1 MSILSAPTTKILIPG
16 AERSIQKVLII
27 QTAYPGDVILTT
39 PLIAATQLIFPNAR
53 IDFLTTPVSA
63 NLIETQP
70 AVNRVI
76 VFAKRGPDRGIRGL
90 LRLVK
95 KLRTG
100 EKYDLALIPHRSWRS
115 AALPWAAQ
123 IRTRLG
129 FNTSAAPFFF
139 THQIQYQK
147 HWHEVER
154 NLHLLS
160 IFEPT
165 FPKILPRIYPDAADE
180 QIIVNFLAA
189 NNLLQPK
196 PLIAIAPGSVWETKK
211 WLKEGFAELCQLIA
225 AEFQSPVLLIGGQSD
240 QALCDWI
247 VAHSFTNVYN
257 TAGQFTLRQSAAL
270 LSRCQVLVTNDSA
283 PLHLGV
289 AAQIPVIALFGP
301 TVPAFGFYP
310 YGPND
315 LVIEKAVACRPCGI
329 HGGKRCPT
337 GTFLCMRGITAHEI
351 LLAIKSK
358 LVDSE

>member
-1 MSILSAPTTKILIPG
+1 MSLFAAPVTKNLIPR
-16 AERSIQKVLII
+16 AEWSIQKVLII

-70 AVNRVI
+70 AVDRVI
-76 VFAKRGPDRGIRGL
+76 VFAKRGQDRGIRGL
-90 LRLVK
+90 LRLAK
-95 KLRTG
+95 ELRTS
-100 EKYDLALIPHRSWRS
+100 EKYDLALIPHRSLRS
-115 AALPWAAQ
+115 AVLPWCAQ
-123 IRTRLG
+123 IRTRIG
-129 FNTSAAPFFF
+129 FNTSAAPIFF
-139 THQIQYQK
+139 THKVLYHP

-160 IFEPT
+160 IFQPT
-165 FPKILPRIYPDAADE
+165 LPQILPRIYPDTADE
-180 QIIVNFLAA
+180 QIILNFLAA
-189 NNLLQPK
+189 RNLLNHK

-211 WLKEGFAELCQLIA
+211 WLKNGFAELCQLIA
-225 AEFQSPVLLIGGQSD
+225 IEFDSPVFLIGGQAD
-240 QALCDWI
+240 RELCDWI
-247 VAHSFTNVYN
+247 AAHSPANVYN

-289 AAQIPVIALFGP
+289 AVQIPVIALFGP

-310 YGPND
+310 YGPNH
-315 LVIEKAVACRPCGI
+315 LVIEKSVACRPCGI

-358 LVDSE
+358 LVDSI